1 MKTLLIAIAML
12 PSLAHA
18 DEWAG
23 RDKNLHFVVGAAV
36 GGAVT
41 IATNRRDYGIA
52 AGVAVGLAKEIYD
65 SQHRATHTLS
75 AKDFAVTALGAVAGS
90 YTGLVIR
97 RQFIGY
103 QTSF

>member
-1 MKTLLIAIAML
+1 MKHLLIAIAML
-12 PSLAHA
+12 PSLACA
-18 DEWAG
+18 DEWTG

-41 IATNRRDYGIA
+41 IATDRPAYGIA
-52 AGVAVGLAKEIYD
+52 AGVAVGLAKELYD
-65 SQHRATHTLS
+65 SRHRATHTPS
-75 AKDFAVTALGAVAGS
+75 TKDFAVTALGAVAGA

>member
-1 MKTLLIAIAML
+1 MKHFLIAIAML
-12 PSLAHA
+12 PSLAYA
-18 DEWAG
+18 ESWTG
-23 RDKNLHFVVGAAV
+23 RDKSLHFAVGAAV

-41 IATNRRDYGIA
+41 LATDRRDYGIA
-52 AGVAVGLAKEIYD
+52 AGVAVGLAKELYD
-65 SQHRATHTLS
+65 SQHRATHTPS